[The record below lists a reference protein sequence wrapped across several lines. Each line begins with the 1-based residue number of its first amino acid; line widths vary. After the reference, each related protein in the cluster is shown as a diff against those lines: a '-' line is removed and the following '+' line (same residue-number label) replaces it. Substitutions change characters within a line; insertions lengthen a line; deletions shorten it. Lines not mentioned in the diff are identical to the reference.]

1 MTEVGVGVQAGT
13 TLGPVAELVPGEGRA
28 YAVDGAAVAVFLLA
42 DGTLRAVDAVC
53 PHRGGPLADG
63 QVDGSKL
70 VCPLHAY
77 AYDLDTGACTSEGI
91 DPVGVHAVD
100 VVDGWVRLRRPR
112 A

>member
-1 MTEVGVGVQAGT
+1 MTDPVR
-13 TLGPVAELVPGEGRA
+13 LGPVDQLVPGEGRA

-53 PHRGGPLADG
+53 PHKGGPLADG
-63 QVDGSKL
+63 QVDGRVV

-77 AYDLDTGACTSEGI
+77 AFSLDDGTCTSAGVE
-91 DPVGVHAVD
+91 PVGVHAVS
-100 VVDGWVRLRRPR
+100 VTAGMVTLRPR